1 MEFYLFRV
9 ETKKTSDQKCQGE
22 TLQDIKILKCKT
34 YMETLKIATLRLIK
48 DACSGK
54 PEAFKK
60 GHKASL

>member
-1 MEFYLFRV
+1 MEKL
-9 ETKKTSDQKCQGE
+9 KK
-22 TLQDIKILKCKT
+22 
-34 YMETLKIATLRLIK
+34 ATLRPIK